1 MATLSK
7 KTAFLLKIII
17 IFAVYIITAR
27 LGLMLDAVGG
37 FATLVWFPTGISL
50 ASLLIFGPKF
60 WPAISTGA
68 FFANWLNGAPI
79 MVAAGIGLGNTLE
92 AVIGAYLL
100 KRFVDFENSLQT
112 LKDVLGLIFLAAL
125 FSTLISATI
134 GVSALLL
141 GGVITVGEYYKT
153 WLAWWVGD
161 MVSNLVIAPLILVWS
176 DRFSLRFNLS
186 FSRVIEIIGLA
197 LSLIVINILIFREYF
212 NFGVR
217 TAPGAYLI
225 FPTLIWVA
233 LRFGTRAAVTV
244 IFIVSILAVVITS
257 LGYGPFAIGSLNQSL
272 LSVQLYMVVMSVSA
286 LILAAVANERQELED
301 RKDEFISIASHELKT
316 PITTIKGYTQ
326 ILNQFLKGSK
336 NQKPL
341 FYISKMEDQLN
352 RLTKLVNDLLDVSKI
367 QAGKLQLQKEKVD
380 MKALIE
386 SVISD
391 LQLVIKHKLNFKSD
405 GKDMI
410 IWADKYHL
418 NTVLV
423 NLISNAVKYSPKSD
437 LVNITALRNDSNLIV
452 KVEDFGIGISK
463 KDQKN
468 VFEKFFRADNRIRQ
482 SFSGLGLGLYI
493 ASEIIRQHQG
503 EIWLDSVKGKG
514 TVVSFKLPIKKNLR

>member
-1 MATLSK
+1 MVTLSK
-7 KTAFLLKIII
+7 KSAFLLKIII

-68 FFANWLNGAPI
+68 FLANWLNGAPI
-79 MVAAGIGLGNTLE
+79 LVAVGISLGNTLE

-112 LKDVLGLIFLAAL
+112 LKDVLGLILLAAM

-134 GVSALLL
+134 GVSSLLF
-141 GGVITVGEYYKT
+141 GGVITFGEYSKT

-176 DRFSLRFNLS
+176 DRSSLRFNIS
-186 FSRVIEIIGLA
+186 FNRIIEIFGLT
-197 LSLIVINILIFREYF
+197 LSLLVVNFLIFREFF
-212 NFGVR
+212 NFGIR
-217 TAPGAYLI
+217 SAPGAYLI
-225 FPTLIWVA
+225 FPSLIWVA
-233 LRFGTRAAVTV
+233 LRFGTRASVTT
-244 IFIVSILAVVITS
+244 IFIVSSISIMLTS
-257 LGYGPFAIGSLNQSL
+257 LGYGPFAIGSLNQNL

-286 LILAAVANERQELED
+286 LILAAMASERRELED

-326 ILNQFLKGSK
+326 ILNQFLTGSK

-380 MKALIE
+380 MKALIKG
-386 SVISD
+386 VIAD
-391 LQLVIKHKLNFKSD
+391 LQLVNKHKLIFKSD
-405 GKDMI
+405 GKDFV

-437 LVNITALRNDSNLIV
+437 QVNISAARNNGNLIV

-493 ASEIIRQHQG
+493 ASEIIKQHKG
-503 EIWLDSVKGKG
+503 DIWLDSIKGKG
-514 TVVSFKLPIKKNLR
+514 TTVSFKLPVKKT